1 MPYIY
6 VEEVPE
12 GTEAAEVVSQEHYD
26 SLADELAATVG
37 QRDEALQHLEESRK
51 ETRAAKAKYAKYVLD
66 GGSKDKGEDQKP
78 EAPKAEGMTV
88 GKLFGKE

>member
-12 GTEAAEVVSQEHYD
+12 GTEASEVVSQEHYD
-26 SLADELAATVG
+26 SLAEELAATVG

-51 ETRAAKAKYAKYVLD
+51 ETRAAKAKYAK
-66 GGSKDKGEDQKP
+66 
-78 EAPKAEGMTV
+78 
-88 GKLFGKE
+88 

>member
-26 SLADELAATVG
+26 TLADELAATVG

-66 GGSKDKGEDQKP
+66 GGTKDKSEDQKP

>member
-12 GTEAAEVVSQEHYD
+12 GSEAASVVSQENYD
-26 SLADELAATVG
+26 SLAEELAATMG
-37 QRDEALQHLEESRK
+37 QRDEALQHLEESRRQ
-51 ETRAAKAKYAKYVLD
+51 TREAKAKYAKYVLD
-66 GGSKDKGEDQKP
+66 GGSKDKDEDQKP
-78 EAPKAEGMTV
+78 EVPKAQGMTV

>member
-12 GTEAAEVVSQEHYD
+12 GTEAAEVVSQENYD
-26 SLADELAATVG
+26 SLAEELAATMG

-51 ETRAAKAKYAKYVLD
+51 ETRAAKAKYAKYILD
-66 GGSKDKGEDQKP
+66 GDKSKDEDQKP
-78 EAPKAEGMTV
+78 ETPKAEGMTV

>member
-12 GTEAAEVVSQEHYD
+12 GTEAAEVVSQENYN
-26 SLADELAATVG
+26 SLAEELAATMG

-51 ETRAAKAKYAKYVLD
+51 QTREAKAKYAKYVLD
-66 GGSKDKGEDQKP
+66 GGSKDKTEDQKP
-78 EAPKAEGMTV
+78 ETPKAEGMTV

>member
-66 GGSKDKGEDQKP
+66 GAKPKDEDQKP
-78 EAPKAEGMTV
+78 NEPKAQGMTV

>member
-6 VEEVPE
+6 VDELPE
-12 GTEAAEVVSQEHYD
+12 GTEAAEVVSQENYD
-26 SLADELAATVG
+26 TLADELAATMG

-66 GGSKDKGEDQKP
+66 GGRDKHEEDEPKDPPQAQGR
-78 EAPKAEGMTV
+78 TV
-88 GKLFGKE
+88 GRVFGKE

>member
-12 GTEAAEVVSQEHYD
+12 GTEAAEVVSQENYD
-26 SLADELAATVG
+26 SLAEELADTMG
-37 QRDEALQHLEESRK
+37 QRDEALQHLEESRRQ
-51 ETRAAKAKYAKYVLD
+51 TREAKAKYAKYVLD
-66 GGSKDKGEDQKP
+66 GGTKDEDQKP
-78 EAPKAEGMTV
+78 DEPKAQGMTV

>member
-12 GTEAAEVVSQEHYD
+12 GTEAAEVVSQEHYN

-37 QRDEALQHLEESRK
+37 QRDEALQHLEESRRQ
-51 ETRAAKAKYAKYVLD
+51 TREAKAKYAKYVLD
-66 GGSKDKGEDQKP
+66 GGTKDKDEDQKP
-78 EAPKAEGMTV
+78 DEPKAQGMTV

>member
-6 VEEVPE
+6 VEELPE
-12 GTEAAEVVSQEHYD
+12 GTEAAEVVSQENYD
-26 SLADELAATVG
+26 SLADELAATMG

-66 GGSKDKGEDQKP
+66 GGDKEAEKEP
-78 EAPKAEGMTV
+78 EVQPKAQGMTV
-88 GKLFGKE
+88 ERLFGKE

>member
-37 QRDEALQHLEESRK
+37 QRDEALQHLEESRRQ
-51 ETRAAKAKYAKYVLD
+51 TREAKAKYAKYVLD
-66 GGSKDKGEDQKP
+66 GSKPHDEDQKP
-78 EAPKAEGMTV
+78 EAPKAQGMTV

>member
-6 VEEVPE
+6 VDEVPE

-26 SLADELAATVG
+26 SLADELAATMG
-37 QRDEALQHLEESRK
+37 QRDEALQHLEESRRQ
-51 ETRAAKAKYAKYVLD
+51 TREAKAKYAKYVLD
-66 GGSKDKGEDQKP
+66 GGSKDKDEDQKP

>member
-26 SLADELAATVG
+26 SLAEELAATVG

-66 GGSKDKGEDQKP
+66 GGSKDKDEDQKP
-78 EAPKAEGMTV
+78 EEPKAEGMTV
-88 GKLFGKE
+88 GRLFGKE

>member
-6 VEEVPE
+6 VDELPE
-12 GTEAAEVVSQEHYD
+12 GTEAAEVVSQENYD
-26 SLADELAATVG
+26 TLADELAATMG

-66 GGSKDKGEDQKP
+66 GGTKEAEKEP
-78 EAPKAEGMTV
+78 EAPKAQGMTV
-88 GKLFGKE
+88 GRLFGKE

>member
-6 VEEVPE
+6 VDEVPE
-12 GTEAAEVVSQEHYD
+12 GTEAAEVVSQENYN

-37 QRDEALQHLEESRK
+37 QRDEALQHLEESRRQ
-51 ETRAAKAKYAKYVLD
+51 TREAKAKYAKYVLD
-66 GGSKDKGEDQKP
+66 GGTKDKDEDQKP

>member
-12 GTEAAEVVSQEHYD
+12 GTEAAEVVSQENYD
-26 SLADELAATVG
+26 SLAEELAATMG
-37 QRDEALQHLEESRK
+37 QRDEALQHLEESRRQ
-51 ETRAAKAKYAKYVLD
+51 TREAKAKYAKYVLD
-66 GGSKDKGEDQKP
+66 GGTKDKNEDQKP
-78 EAPKAEGMTV
+78 EAPKAQGMTV

>member
-12 GTEAAEVVSQEHYD
+12 GTEAAEVVSQENYN
-26 SLADELAATVG
+26 SLAEELAATMG
-37 QRDEALQHLEESRK
+37 QRDEALQHLEESRRQ
-51 ETRAAKAKYAKYVLD
+51 TREAKAKYAKYVLD
-66 GGSKDKGEDQKP
+66 GGSKDKDEDQKP

-88 GKLFGKE
+88 GRLFGKE

>member
-6 VEEVPE
+6 VDELPE
-12 GTEAAEVVSQEHYD
+12 GTEAAEVVSQENYD
-26 SLADELAATVG
+26 TLADELAATVG

-66 GGSKDKGEDQKP
+66 GGGTREAEKEP
-78 EAPKAEGMTV
+78 EVQPKAHGMTV
-88 GKLFGKE
+88 DRLFGKE